1 MAISPDSSISAD
13 RIALLL
19 SVPLTEADFAAAVGT
34 SDWLSKFDNVSL
46 DAATR
51 AQGLANRWKTEYYP
65 LVAQPLRDLAEYA
78 SGLKIEVRQ
87 NATLLDIRECTLSS
101 SVVILFAHWKGPE
114 ILSDDFVR
122 PVDREQFVRR
132 VRSCESQTPFVR
144 RLSTSISPETPP
156 PDGVMD
162 RVSSLISRLRG
173 RRSRNSNL
181 RDTLSEMLTADIP
194 EEHVTSDGVQRILE
208 LAITRMSRRR
218 DVIDYVFQGLLQ
230 PGNRLELS
238 DGLHTKEET
247 EVAIVGSFVG
257 VLDLTVCTSTV
268 LGDYIAA
275 RRKNA
280 LRTVQFSAVQ
290 ELLWGAKCISETL
303 RLVAKECLPYLA
315 ARGMASDIIE
325 QAVRQLGLQRNLTS
339 SI

>member
-1 MAISPDSSISAD
+1 
-13 RIALLL
+13 
-19 SVPLTEADFAAAVGT
+19 
-34 SDWLSKFDNVSL
+34 
-46 DAATR
+46 
-51 AQGLANRWKTEYYP
+51 
-65 LVAQPLRDLAEYA
+65 
-78 SGLKIEVRQ
+78 
-87 NATLLDIRECTLSS
+87 
-101 SVVILFAHWKGPE
+101 
-114 ILSDDFVR
+114 
-122 PVDREQFVRR
+122 
-132 VRSCESQTPFVR
+132 
-144 RLSTSISPETPP
+144 
-156 PDGVMD
+156 
-162 RVSSLISRLRG
+162 
-173 RRSRNSNL
+173 
-181 RDTLSEMLTADIP
+181 MLTADIP